1 MYIHSMYNMYSCV
14 SILVYAYLG
23 PDSGKTADLKH
34 EFTGSSTVRTWEIK
48 VSQIECG
55 ATSL

>member
-1 MYIHSMYNMYSCV
+1 MYSCV
-14 SILVYAYLG
+14 SISVYAYLG